1 MGDSR
6 DETIQKA
13 YDAYYDII
21 LDARYIRDNDSWGDL
36 RIDRETG
43 AITLLLRWKYNWIKR
58 WDAKND
64 WADIEKK
71 SFHGNVILAIN
82 KVWNNKILFSVSGKS
97 DFAMKFKGA
106 SLPFTIEIVQT
117 NQRGYWNVVVFK
129 INNDVPNS
137 FHQSKIIWGSRYVE
151 LDSKDLIAAVK
162 CLGVSNI
169 CRPQIGLVH
178 EFGHIIGYL
187 AEEYYSDDAD
197 KAITPFSW
205 DASALMSIGME
216 LRARYMQHVIE
227 RLNRIVPG
235 ANFFVKS
242 VKK

>member
-71 SFHGNVILAIN
+71 SFHG
-82 KVWNNKILFSVSGKS
+82 
-97 DFAMKFKGA
+97 
-106 SLPFTIEIVQT
+106 
-117 NQRGYWNVVVFK
+117 
-129 INNDVPNS
+129 
-137 FHQSKIIWGSRYVE
+137 
-151 LDSKDLIAAVK
+151 
-162 CLGVSNI
+162 
-169 CRPQIGLVH
+169 
-178 EFGHIIGYL
+178 
-187 AEEYYSDDAD
+187 
-197 KAITPFSW
+197 
-205 DASALMSIGME
+205 
-216 LRARYMQHVIE
+216 
-227 RLNRIVPG
+227 
-235 ANFFVKS
+235 
-242 VKK
+242 